1 MKTRILLD
9 SGAPTLYHKYAR
21 GAGTA
26 AVKSGMM
33 GSHLKDRKHDNFDW
47 LDNPDYLAYRERYAQ
62 YILQHK
68 DKIEVYTNLDIVNNP
83 HATWENQQYFESLG
97 LSPLPVWHFGS
108 DISWLKH
115 YLRKGYDHIG
125 IGGLVPNPY
134 TTLRPALDEIWSQ
147 YLTDANGFPLVKVHG
162 FAATSIPLMCRYP
175 WHCMSYN
182 HKVLTK
188 EGWKGG
194 DEVCL
199 GELILCHDENG
210 NSVWKPVTKLHH
222 YENTPIV
229 NIKRRNFHAEVT
241 PNHRWMLY
249 HERDDY
255 RFFMNTERLRQYRNV
270 GIERFGNYTFP
281 IKSPYTDDYV
291 QLAAWFFSEGSI
303 RQRPRYKNNSISIYQ
318 SERANPEFCEH
329 IRQLLQRMNENHC
342 EGTPTKR
349 DGTIAWEIYGNA
361 CKQLLQEFPN
371 KVPTWEFLFSLTEEQ
386 CAIFVETSICADG
399 YLLKNSKRHG
409 RKVGITQNMRTQD
422 LIWIL
427 QGAMFLLKR
436 PSSVQVDT
444 KYNKILLQES
454 RQKYIRMDCTDFYDK
469 GKSIIENSKITEGDT
484 WCVEV
489 ETGAFYTQC
498 NGYVY
503 VTGNSVDSASWIKY
517 AAFGGIM
524 IPAAIRGV
532 AKYTERPYKISVSG
546 KSPLQKKNDMHIT
559 NIGSPALEKY
569 LLDYIASQG
578 FVLGLSEFDGDK
590 EIVIEP
596 GLVNRPEVRC
606 QFNALYYMGLRD
618 ELPPWPWPF
627 KATKGLSLW

>member
-175 WHCMSYN
+175 WH
-182 HKVLTK
+182 
-188 EGWKGG
+188 
-194 DEVCL
+194 
-199 GELILCHDENG
+199 
-210 NSVWKPVTKLHH
+210 
-222 YENTPIV
+222 
-229 NIKRRNFHAEVT
+229 
-241 PNHRWMLY
+241 
-249 HERDDY
+249 
-255 RFFMNTERLRQYRNV
+255 
-270 GIERFGNYTFP
+270 
-281 IKSPYTDDYV
+281 
-291 QLAAWFFSEGSI
+291 
-303 RQRPRYKNNSISIYQ
+303 
-318 SERANPEFCEH
+318 
-329 IRQLLQRMNENHC
+329 
-342 EGTPTKR
+342 
-349 DGTIAWEIYGNA
+349 
-361 CKQLLQEFPN
+361 
-371 KVPTWEFLFSLTEEQ
+371 
-386 CAIFVETSICADG
+386 
-399 YLLKNSKRHG
+399 
-409 RKVGITQNMRTQD
+409 
-422 LIWIL
+422 
-427 QGAMFLLKR
+427 
-436 PSSVQVDT
+436 
-444 KYNKILLQES
+444 
-454 RQKYIRMDCTDFYDK
+454 
-469 GKSIIENSKITEGDT
+469 
-484 WCVEV
+484 
-489 ETGAFYTQC
+489 
-498 NGYVY
+498 
-503 VTGNSVDSASWIKY
+503 SVDSASWIKY

-546 KSPLQKKNDMHIT
+546 KSPLQKKKDMHIT

-596 GLVNRPEVRC
+596 GLVNRPEIRC